1 MKEMK
6 IVILILVL
14 MLFVAGCMM
23 SKGNVMEPKPQTT
36 CPVMGGKINKGVYA
50 DYEGKRV
57 YFCCGGCISKFQKDP
72 AKYVKKLETEGVT
85 LEDATKAVNK
95 SSSRQG
101 TNEGSDKSRASGG
114 CGGGCGGCSGGCGG
128 GCSH

>member
-6 IVILILVL
+6 IGSLILVL

-23 SKGNVMEPKPQTT
+23 SKGNVAEPKPQIT
-36 CPVMGGKINKGVYA
+36 CPVMGGKINEGVYA
-50 DYEGKRV
+50 DYEDKRV

-72 AKYVKKLETEGVT
+72 AKYVKKLEAEGVA
-85 LEDATKAVNK
+85 LEDASQAVNK
-95 SSSRQG
+95 SGSSQG
-101 TNEGSDKSRASGG
+101 TNEGGDKSRTSGG
-114 CGGGCGGCSGGCGG
+114 CGGCKGSCGG